1 MRGDGID
8 WPKSENPGIGKT
20 ENRRSKMS
28 IMFELF
34 KSIGKKPCPPG
45 IRVNRCAMIVN
56 ENSEDLLTA
65 NVFQLLRYLLQAIW
79 LPPLLEVIFKGRTF
93 RSINGGKIRI
103 EFWKKLPSPPGA
115 KYQEGT
121 PEIDI
126 VIRIGRLIILLEC
139 KYRSPVQGELA
150 REHKRDQILKYLDC
164 GVYNYWPE
172 SGTPC
177 EILFVLLTDME
188 EEPEILSQYRDPE
201 KILAGLTQARPF
213 VDYEDVSRRLAR
225 NIGYARWRDLLHILE
240 NQDAKRLSPRESM
253 IIADL
258 IVYLRHKLQATKQMH
273 Q

>member
-1 MRGDGID
+1 
-8 WPKSENPGIGKT
+8 
-20 ENRRSKMS
+20 MS
-28 IMFELF
+28 IIYELN
-34 KSIGKKPCPPG
+34 KLTGKKPCPPG
-45 IRVNRCAMIVN
+45 TRVNRCAMIIN
-56 ENSEDLLTA
+56 ENSEDLLTS
-65 NVFQLLRYLLQAIW
+65 NVFGLLLYLLSAVW
-79 LPPLLEVIFKGRTF
+79 LIPLLELVFKGRSF
-93 RSINGGKIRI
+93 RHIERSKVKV

-126 VIRIGRLIILLEC
+126 VIRIGRLVILVEC

-188 EEPEILSQYRDPE
+188 REPEILSQYRDPE
-201 KILAGLTQARPF
+201 KILAGLTQVRPF
-213 VDYEDVSRRLAR
+213 IDYEDVSRRLAK
-225 NIGYARWRDLLHILE
+225 NIGHARWSDLLHILE
-240 NQDAKRLSPRESM
+240 NQDATGLNPTESM

-258 IVYLRHKLQATKQMH
+258 IVYLRHKLLATK
-273 Q
+273 

>member
-1 MRGDGID
+1 
-8 WPKSENPGIGKT
+8 
-20 ENRRSKMS
+20 MS
-28 IMFELF
+28 IAFELF
-34 KSIGKKPCPPG
+34 KSIGKKPCAPG
-45 IRVNRCAMIVN
+45 SRVERCSMVIN
-56 ENSEDLLTA
+56 ENSEDLLTSNA
-65 NVFQLLRYLLQAIW
+65 FGLLRYLSPAIW
-79 LPPLLEVIFKGRTF
+79 LTPLLELIFKGRTF
-93 RSINGGKIRI
+93 RPIERGKIKV

-126 VIRIGRLIILLEC
+126 VIRIGRLIVLLEC

-177 EILFVLLTDME
+177 DILFVLLTDIE
-188 EEPEILSQYRDPE
+188 EEPEILSQYRDPD

-213 VDYEDVSRRLAR
+213 IDYEDVSRRLAG
-225 NIGYARWRDLLHILE
+225 NIGHARWRDLLQILE
-240 NQDAKRLSPRESM
+240 NQDAKRLNSIESM
-253 IIADL
+253 IITDL
-258 IVYLRHKLQATKQMH
+258 VVYLRHKLQATKQAR